1 MSSSQIPAMCS
12 PWRKRTSSTSSSI
25 SPLSFN
31 YPIIPIIPMTR
42 EEDIKRAVETMR
54 KGGVILYPTD
64 TVWGIGCD
72 ATNPEAVKRVYEIKQ
87 RDDSKA
93 LICLV
98 DSDARL
104 QRYFRNV
111 PDVAWQLIDSL
122 SETEAKPTTLV
133 LDGAINLAENL
144 IAEDGSIGIRIT
156 NEPFS
161 KELCYRFQKA
171 IVSTSA
177 NISGEPAAQNYCDID
192 PRIIEAVDYVCWSR
206 RQEHK
211 PHTPSSIIKL
221 KENGEVTI
229 IRR

>member
-1 MSSSQIPAMCS
+1 
-12 PWRKRTSSTSSSI
+12 
-25 SPLSFN
+25 
-31 YPIIPIIPMTR
+31 MTR
-42 EEDIKRAVETMR
+42 EEDIRKAVETMR

-72 ATNPEAVKRVYEIKQ
+72 ATNVEAVKRVYAIKQ

-104 QRYFRNV
+104 QRYFRQV

-122 SETEAKPTTLV
+122 QEGEAKPTTLV

-177 NISGEPAAQNYCDID
+177 NISGEPAAQNYCDIN
-192 PRIIEAVDYVCWSR
+192 PRILEAVDYVCWSR

-229 IRR
+229 IRK

>member
-1 MSSSQIPAMCS
+1 
-12 PWRKRTSSTSSSI
+12 
-25 SPLSFN
+25 
-31 YPIIPIIPMTR
+31 MTR
-42 EEDIKRAVETMR
+42 EEDIKQAVETMR

-72 ATNPEAVKRVYEIKQ
+72 ATNVEAVKRVYEIKQ

-98 DSDARL
+98 DSDARM

-111 PDVAWQLIDSL
+111 PDVAWQLIDGLKDSD
-122 SETEAKPTTLV
+122 ARPTTLI

-144 IAEDGSIGIRIT
+144 IAEDGSVGMRIT

-192 PRIIEAVDYVCWSR
+192 PQIIDAVDYVCWSR

-211 PHTPSSIIKL
+211 SHTPSSIIKL

-229 IRR
+229 IRK

>member
-1 MSSSQIPAMCS
+1 
-12 PWRKRTSSTSSSI
+12 
-25 SPLSFN
+25 
-31 YPIIPIIPMTR
+31 MTK
-42 EEDIKRAVETMR
+42 EEDIRQAIETMR

-72 ATNPEAVKRVYEIKQ
+72 ATNTEAVKRVYAIKQ

-98 DSDARL
+98 DSDARM
-104 QRYFRNV
+104 QRYFRNE

-122 SETEAKPTTLV
+122 KESDAKPTTLI

-144 IAEDGSIGIRIT
+144 IADDGSVGIRIT

-161 KELCYRFQKA
+161 KELCFRFQKA

-177 NISGEPAAQNYCDID
+177 NISGEPAAQNYGDID
-192 PRIIEAVDYVCWSR
+192 PRILEAVDYVCWSR

-221 KENGEVTI
+221 KENGEVEI
-229 IRR
+229 IRK

>member
-1 MSSSQIPAMCS
+1 
-12 PWRKRTSSTSSSI
+12 
-25 SPLSFN
+25 
-31 YPIIPIIPMTR
+31 MTR
-42 EEDIKRAVETMR
+42 EEDIRKAVETLR
-54 KGGVILYPTD
+54 QGGVILYPTD

-72 ATNPEAVKRVYEIKQ
+72 ATNAEAVKRVYEIKQ

-104 QRYFRNV
+104 QRYVRQV

-122 SETEAKPTTLV
+122 QDGGKPTTLI
-133 LDGAINLAENL
+133 LDGAVNLAPNL
-144 IAEDGSIGIRIT
+144 IADDGSIGIRIT
-156 NEPFS
+156 QEPFS

-171 IVSTSA
+171 LVSTSA

-192 PRIIEAVDYVCWSR
+192 PRIVEAVDYVCWSR

-221 KENGEVTI
+221 GLGGEVAI
-229 IRR
+229 IRK